1 MPNAIS
7 IGKSADSVALWVI
20 IGVYVL
26 CGVLIVW
33 HFMGKP
39 SGGNRLL
46 GAIGGGI
53 AWSIF

>member
-7 IGKSADSVALWVI
+7 IGKGANSVALWAI
-20 IGVYVL
+20 IAVYVL
-26 CGVLIVW
+26 CGVFIVW
-33 HFMGKP
+33 HFTGRP
-39 SGGNRLL
+39 TGGAKLL